1 MEEMDL
7 KGKNKKIRIVDT
19 EILKIILG
27 KLFVFEKIL
36 MEFIFVN
43 HRFWK
48 K

>member
-27 KLFVFEKIL
+27 KLLVFEKIL
-36 MEFIFVN
+36 MEFIFVKYL
-43 HRFWK
+43 F
-48 K
+48 